1 MNQTKYD
8 VFISYSRKD
17 YVDEQKNV
25 IPGNE
30 VSKIKEALSVA
41 GISYWFDEE
50 GIYSGQNF
58 VDKIVTN
65 IENAKIF
72 LFLSTVN
79 SNKSPWTC
87 KEIASADEFKK
98 HIIPVRIDS
107 APYNKKVLFR
117 IADLDYIEYYTNPQK
132 GVEDMIKSIKAYLE
146 ELAATEK
153 HKIDEEN
160 KKKELERQRIQ
171 QEENKRHQELIA
183 KIETE
188 IAALESQKIERKKV
202 ILQKEQELKLAQI
215 DFEDCESRIKK
226 LQTKFEELRNPDK
239 ERKQEDER
247 KHLDEE
253 ERAKEMTFNVGDVQF
268 KMIRVEG
275 GPFMMGSPDNDSDA
289 FDDENPQHR
298 VTLNDYY
305 IGETQVTQA
314 LWKAVMGDNPSYW
327 KGDSLPVENV
337 SWDDCQKFIK
347 QLNNKTDKTFR
358 LPTEAEWEYAARGGR
373 MDHGYKYAG
382 GNYIEKVAWYDGNS
396 ESKTHPVKQKD
407 GNELGL
413 YDMSGNVWEW
423 CQDWYGNYN
432 SSAQTNPLGPS
443 SGSFRVL
450 RGGSWYDFAG
460 YCRTARRYDSPNS
473 RYYSNGF
480 RLALVQQ

>member
-247 KHLDEE
+247 KHRDEE

-268 KMIRVEG
+268 KMIHVEG
-275 GPFMMGSPDNDSDA
+275 GHFQMGAFDSDSEA
-289 FDDENPQHR
+289 LSNEKPQHW

-305 IGETQVTQA
+305 ICDSLVTQE
-314 LWKAVMGDNPSYW
+314 LWQAVMGNNYSHLEE
-327 KGDSLPVENV
+327 KNLPVRDV
-337 SWDDCQKFIK
+337 SWDNCQEFIMK
-347 QLNNKTDKTFR
+347 LNSILGMHFS
-358 LPTEAEWEYAARGGR
+358 LPTEAQWEYAARGGNKSQ
-373 MDHGYKYAG
+373 GFLYSG
-382 GNYIEKVAWYDGNS
+382 GNRNGGVAWYINNSGN
-396 ESKTHPVKQKD
+396 KPHPVKGKHP
-407 GNELGL
+407 NELGL
-413 YDMSGNVWEW
+413 YDMSGNIWEW
-423 CQDWYGNYN
+423 CEDWYGNYIEHN
-432 SSAQTNPLGPS
+432 QNNPKGPS
-443 SGSFRVL
+443 HGSYRVL
-450 RGGSWYDFAG
+450 RGGCWYSESK
-460 YCRTARRYDSPNS
+460 YCRVTYRDKGNPTDCDISI
-473 RYYSNGF
+473 GF
-480 RLALVQQ
+480 RFTLT